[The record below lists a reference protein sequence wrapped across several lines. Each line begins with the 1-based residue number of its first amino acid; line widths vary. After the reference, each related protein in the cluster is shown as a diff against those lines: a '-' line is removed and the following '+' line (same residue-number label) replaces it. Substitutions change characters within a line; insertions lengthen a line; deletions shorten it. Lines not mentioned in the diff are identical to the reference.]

1 MCDEEVSDVGDPG
14 AGFWEIEGW
23 RRRVLW
29 LRLILLVIEFAFL
42 VCPRGDPGLAEW
54 ELEPAVDIELARVRR
69 VLGCLLTPKVVG
81 SAGVRCVVRV
91 EIL

>member
-23 RRRVLW
+23 RRSILW
-29 LRLILLVIEFAFL
+29 LRLILLVTEFAFL
-42 VCPRGDPGLAEW
+42 VCPRGEAGPAEG

-69 VLGCLLTPKVVG
+69 VLGCLLIPEVVG
-81 SAGVRCVVRV
+81 SAAMRCVVRV